1 MRIGFIGIGNMGAP
15 MAANLVKGGHDVA
28 VYDADAV
35 RTSQFA
41 RDHACRAAKS
51 FTDLADA
58 QCVIT
63 MLPTGQV
70 VRAVLLESEGAGLA
84 TKLGPDTL
92 VIDMSSSDPVGTRQL
107 GPVLAAGGITLIDA
121 PVSGGV
127 PRARS
132 GTLAIM
138 MGTDRKDA
146 LERAKPVLACMGD
159 RLFETG
165 ALGSGHA
172 MKALNNYVAAAGY
185 AAAAEALSIGKRFG
199 LAQDVMVDII
209 NVSTGR
215 NFNTEIVMKEHVL
228 TGRYATGFALG
239 LLAKDVRIAAD
250 LGRAMRLDAPL
261 SRLIS
266 KRYELAA
273 QRLGASHDNSE
284 AILGWQDE
292 LAD

>member
-15 MAANLVKGGHDVA
+15 MAANLVKGGHDLT
-28 VYDADAV
+28 VYDSDAA
-35 RTSQFA
+35 RASQFA
-41 RDHACRAAKS
+41 REHACRAAQS
-51 FTDLADA
+51 FADLADA
-58 QCVIT
+58 QGIVT
-63 MLPTGQV
+63 MLPTGQI
-70 VRAVLLESEGAGLA
+70 VREVLLESEGGGLA
-84 TKLGPDTL
+84 RKLRPDSL

-107 GPVLAAGGITLIDA
+107 GPLLAAIGIALIDA

-138 MGTDRKDA
+138 IGADRKDA

-165 ALGSGHA
+165 PLGSGHA

-185 AAAAEALSIGKRFG
+185 AAAAEALLIGKRFG
-199 LAQDVMVDII
+199 LAQGVMVDII

-215 NFNTEIVMKEHVL
+215 NFNTEVVMKEHVL
-228 TGRYATGFALG
+228 TGKYATGFALG

-266 KRYELAA
+266 ERYALAS